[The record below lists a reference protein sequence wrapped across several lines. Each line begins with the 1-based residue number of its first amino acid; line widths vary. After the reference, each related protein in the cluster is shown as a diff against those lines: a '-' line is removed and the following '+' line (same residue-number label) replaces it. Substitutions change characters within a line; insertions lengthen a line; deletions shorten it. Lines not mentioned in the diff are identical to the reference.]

1 MKVWV
6 WGCWLLLLTSCA
18 STNDLSGLAAKPPLD
33 RAVLVTGGAFFSPL
47 VGSQGTFFL
56 PDLDAPAQ
64 APDPDEEAIPF
75 SAILDVLNR
84 GRVFQRVVGDTDVTR
99 RRQLRQQLRLR
110 SDEAGLSEFLQQ
122 AREDGFDLLVLVE
135 ELRDGPIES
144 QGTNNRWPVTFATW
158 ILLGVGALIPDR
170 TFESR
175 ATLRVSLRELQ
186 SGREISFVEV
196 ESGPVDLALTE
207 RTDLLG
213 LVASI
218 IVPPFWV
225 SDDREAVAASVRATT
240 ERRLLLSLASKLKGE
255 VFRRRI
261 DSLAAADIQLV
272 ASPEGTRVVVQSLES
287 ISVVRIEGP
296 GYRDAEVSKLFATE
310 LINSR
315 DLQHIHFHYSALLP
329 KATNGGAFQ
338 IRVGTLRGG
347 VASATFTA
355 ESVR

>member
-1 MKVWV
+1 MKAWICIF
-6 WGCWLLLLTSCA
+6 GLLLLTSCA
-18 STNDLSGLAAKPPLD
+18 GTDDLLGIAAKPPLN

-47 VGSQGTFFL
+47 VGSEGTFSL
-56 PDLDAPAQ
+56 PDVDAPAQ
-64 APDPDEEAIPF
+64 APDPSAEAIPF

-84 GRVFQRVVGDTDVTR
+84 SRVFQRVVGDPDPAR
-99 RRQLRQQLRLR
+99 RRQLRQQLRRR
-110 SDEAGLSEFLQQ
+110 SDKSGLSEFLQQ

-186 SGREISFVEV
+186 SGREVAFVEV
-196 ESGPVDLALTE
+196 ESGPVELALTE

-213 LVASI
+213 LITSI

-225 SDDREAVAASVRATT
+225 GDDREAVAASVRATT
-240 ERRLLLSLASKLKGE
+240 ERRLLLSLASKLKSE

-261 DSLAAADIQLV
+261 DDLAAANIQLE
-272 ASPEGTRVVVQSLES
+272 SSLEGTRVVVRSPESL
-287 ISVVRIEGP
+287 SVVRLVGP
-296 GYRDAEVSKLFATE
+296 GYVDAAVSERFASE

-315 DLQHIHFHYSALLP
+315 DLQQVRFHYEALLP
-329 KATNGGAFQ
+329 KPTAGGSFQ

-347 VASATFTA
+347 VASATFTEA
-355 ESVR
+355 SVR